1 MMTNRVARIFLG
13 LMALAFCKVGIEAM
27 IDPQAVVGQVGITL
41 DNPSALS
48 SIRAVYGG
56 MHFAFG
62 LLCFW
67 SLLKQPAPALW
78 LIVLYTS
85 GFLAGRSASLFIDG
99 APNAFVTTWFGTE
112 AFSLLASSVLLVLLQ
127 QRSRSVAAVPA

>member
-1 MMTNRVARIFLG
+1 MMTNRVTRIFLG

-27 IDPQAVVGQVGITL
+27 IDPQAVVRQVGISL

-67 SLLKQPAPALW
+67 SLLKRPAPALW
-78 LIVLYTS
+78 LVVIYAA
-85 GFLAGRSASLFIDG
+85 GFLTGRSVSLIVDG
-99 APNAFVTTWFGTE
+99 MPNAFVTTWFGTE
-112 AFSLLASSVLLVLLQ
+112 AFSLLASAVLLALLQ
-127 QRSRSVAAVPA
+127 PRRSVATAAA